1 MRVVAGKYR
10 HRIIQMTQLDT
21 TRETQ
26 DLVRGAIFNMIG
38 PYFEGG
44 TALDLFSGSGA
55 MGIEAL
61 SRGIQKVHFNDV
73 VAEAIA
79 ITKANCTNLK
89 IENASFSILDY
100 KDFLKQ
106 TNLQWD
112 IIFLDPPYKMDQA
125 EELLR
130 TVLPF
135 VTHNGRIVYELA
147 IATEYP
153 LELGSLKLIKNKT
166 YGIKRVLV
174 YEMQV

>member
-61 SRGIQKVHFNDV
+61 SRN
-73 VAEAIA
+73 
-79 ITKANCTNLK
+79 TKG
-89 IENASFSILDY
+89 
-100 KDFLKQ
+100 
-106 TNLQWD
+106 
-112 IIFLDPPYKMDQA
+112 
-125 EELLR
+125 
-130 TVLPF
+130 PF
-135 VTHNGRIVYELA
+135 
-147 IATEYP
+147 
-153 LELGSLKLIKNKT
+153 
-166 YGIKRVLV
+166 
-174 YEMQV
+174 Q

>member
-55 MGIEAL
+55 I
-61 SRGIQKVHFNDV
+61 GIQKVHFNDV

-79 ITKANCTNLK
+79 ITKVNCTNLK